1 VSSASNGGVPYSR
14 LTIGV
19 PKEIHH
25 TERRVAISP
34 ANARLL
40 TKQGFKVVIED
51 NAGFNAKFLN
61 EEYVANGAEI
71 AANSTETLAAADIV
85 LKVRPPLENKELG
98 RHEVEMLKDRSTLIS
113 FLWPAQNRD
122 LVDRMVA
129 QNKGLNVFA
138 MDAIP
143 RISRAQTFDAL
154 SSMANIAGYKS
165 VGAPPTLSRPFSLSF
180 VFPSALAP
188 PPPSPQATMC
198 CFGQYLLRTTSVDTS
213 LAR

>member
-1 VSSASNGGVPYSR
+1 VSNGGVPYSR

-98 RHEVEMLKDRSTLIS
+98 RHEVELLKDRSTLIS

-165 VGAPPTLSRPFSLSF
+165 VGAPPSFPLFSLSF
-180 VFPSALAP
+180 VFLSSPLALP
-188 PPPSPQATMC
+188 PPHHSRHVMV
-198 CFGQYLLRTTSVDTS
+198 QYLLRTTSVDTS